1 MAPEVFPGDDAA
13 QFVNPMLCDIWALG
27 IILFVCLTGEYPM
40 PAALPTLDNRYRVI
54 VSEPNGVQR
63 VVAFLER
70 PPSSAHAAD
79 LIQRMLRADPNERI
93 TIAQIRAHP
102 FMNT

>member
-27 IILFVCLTGEYPM
+27 IILFVCLTGQYPLEE
-40 PAALPTLDNRYRVI
+40 ALPIDPAYRVI
-54 VSEPNGVQR
+54 VSEPAGLQR

-70 PPSSAHAAD
+70 PPLSASAAD

-93 TIAQIRAHP
+93 TIAQIRDHP